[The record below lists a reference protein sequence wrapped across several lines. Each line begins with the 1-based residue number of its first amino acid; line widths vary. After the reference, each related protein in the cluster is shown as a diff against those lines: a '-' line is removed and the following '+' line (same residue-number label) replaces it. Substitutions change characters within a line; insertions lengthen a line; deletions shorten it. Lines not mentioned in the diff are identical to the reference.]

1 MTVWGVVRNKKSLS
15 AKFVII
21 GDVDAPVICT
31 TPSTADTLVA
41 TEMDTLLANAPINPA
56 TPWTRTSCWATSTP
70 VWGSVWVSPTTIS
83 RVRPPSRPPW
93 ALMWMAAKLTRFNE
107 LSPYRANGPVS
118 GIRAPTFTF
127 CAIEGGANPVRAAI
141 ARAANTPI
149 GRRENTWVTPDKHR
163 LARSGQHSATAPRK
177 VVRAMELINTE
188 HGSQG
193 PTLVSQSFTQLPGT
207 AETACLIGDHT
218 LDRWRERGFTV
229 LFRLF
234 QRTAFGARAWSRC
247 PRLFSRGRLSQIL
260 PLTLIW
266 RAFGKIQRL
275 GRQYGI
281 AKRIG
286 LELDE
291 HPLHLLQPA
300 QMNTL
305 CGHNAIVSVADVD
318 FLNAIFRYGQS

>member
-1 MTVWGVVRNKKSLS
+1 MGIPTAIRLLPGSAVFVWLASPAAAHGGHGNGHVAGQCPDQPSHALDPNKLLGHLNTGLGIGLGV
-15 AKFVII
+15 
-21 GDVDAPVICT
+21 
-31 TPSTADTLVA
+31 ADYYFQGAA
-41 TEMDTLLANAPINPA
+41 T
-56 TPWTRTSCWATSTP
+56 
-70 VWGSVWVSPTTIS
+70 
-83 RVRPPSRPPW
+83 RPPW
-93 ALMWMAAKLTRFNE
+93 ALMWMAAKLTPFNE

-127 CAIEGGANPVRAAI
+127 CAIEGGANPVRAA
-141 ARAANTPI
+141 NTPI

-163 LARSGQHSATAPRK
+163 LARSGRHSATTPRK
-177 VVRAMELINTE
+177 VVRAMGLINTE

-291 HPLHLLQPA
+291 HSLHLLQPA

-318 FLNAIFRYGQS
+318 FLNAIFRDGQS